1 MAAYRPVCAAELKR
15 RRAPGKTEYLNDY
28 DDRSSSESRGFEQ
41 HCGVPVHRLFSDQ
54 YEYQDFTD
62 GKGACNSGMKTA
74 PYETGIML
82 IELATITARR
92 GLIETDRP

>member
-1 MAAYRPVCAAELKR
+1 MRQHGVAFAGEAVLSS
-15 RRAPGKTEYLNDY
+15 
-28 DDRSSSESRGFEQ
+28 DR

-62 GKGACNSGMKTA
+62 GKGACHNRMSRMKTA

-82 IELATITARR
+82 TEFATITVRCD
-92 GLIETDRP
+92 LIETDRPWFATRAVWRFA